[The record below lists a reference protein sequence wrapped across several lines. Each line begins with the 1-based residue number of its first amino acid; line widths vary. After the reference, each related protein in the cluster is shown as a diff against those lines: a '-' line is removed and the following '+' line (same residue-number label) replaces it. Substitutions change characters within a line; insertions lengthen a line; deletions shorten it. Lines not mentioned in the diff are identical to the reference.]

1 MVGKTYPLCERIKD
15 LISFIAEVLKVKSS
29 IYIKPTLWLFLV
41 LQIIFSSFPFP
52 SHVDAEEQ
60 KMNVAPNYSFEN
72 DLTNIKTNTCVFGG
86 WFPIDVV
93 TEDGSSEIGI
103 VDDVART
110 GRKSLRTTPNLNT
123 VKGTIYFSQYNG
135 GEEVRNDIRRRGVSG
150 ARTIAF
156 RLDQDIVSCDASVWI
171 KKAEGQKIS
180 LKAIWYARRN
190 RVPFIKIGEHQS
202 NQPDIEKDGWYKY
215 SLHADRY
222 ESARQV
228 QIAIATDGEESFYI
242 DDVEIYFNRIAHVEI
257 RVDQLGYE
265 PKSKS
270 NHIILQSTKRL
281 RHSPASFSL
290 VKPDNNKPLF
300 TGEWKA
306 IGYNRQWDSYYW
318 QGSFSDFK
326 TPGRYV
332 VKTVIDQNT
341 YTSHP
346 FEIRQN
352 LLVSRT
358 GELAYRFY
366 YYQRCGTEIPAFH
379 KACHLDDSIMLDGT
393 YKDLTGGWHDAGDY
407 NKYCGYTPES
417 VYALVYT
424 YEHRP
429 DFFDRYDRD
438 RNGRADILDEAVW
451 GAKYLKKCIDMNTLK
466 LIATVSSGY
475 GYWGTPDKETDNIP
489 QTGDERPVR
498 DIKADASACI
508 PGFALLGKYLP
519 EYLILAER
527 LYENHSGNMQTI
539 LALYNVTHKQT
550 YREAAGKRAVR
561 LLSDKKT
568 TYFRELAEYA
578 VTFPDDKLIPDI
590 TSIAKIRL
598 DELKTKCDNPFR
610 ITRRVDENGNLVYFR
625 HYLDVN
631 NWYVGE
637 SRELLDTAYEGILL
651 EKLGFPEGRRISS
664 NQVHWILGLNPYGVS
679 MMEGVGS
686 VFVPHY
692 HHRYNTLPGNPR
704 GAVPGAVI
712 NGITRVWP
720 DHDRPW
726 LDLYPEPTADY
737 QTNEPWLPHNNRW
750 LFLIA
755 IW

>member
-1 MVGKTYPLCERIKD
+1 M
-15 LISFIAEVLKVKSS
+15 
-29 IYIKPTLWLFLV
+29 
-41 LQIIFSSFPFP
+41 
-52 SHVDAEEQ
+52 
-60 KMNVAPNYSFEN
+60 
-72 DLTNIKTNTCVFGG
+72 LTNIKTNTCVFGG

-228 QIAIATDGEESFYI
+228 QIAIVTDGEESFHI
-242 DDVEIYFNRIAHVEI
+242 DDVEIYFNRTAHVEI

-306 IGYNRQWDSYYW
+306 IGYNRH
-318 QGSFSDFK
+318 
-326 TPGRYV
+326 
-332 VKTVIDQNT
+332 
-341 YTSHP
+341 TSPP
-346 FEIRQN
+346 FEIRHN

-417 VYALVYT
+417 VYAL
-424 YEHRP
+424 
-429 DFFDRYDRD
+429 
-438 RNGRADILDEAVW
+438 AVW

-550 YREAAGKRAVR
+550 YREAG
-561 LLSDKKT
+561 
-568 TYFRELAEYA
+568 
-578 VTFPDDKLIPDI
+578 
-590 TSIAKIRL
+590 
-598 DELKTKCDNPFR
+598 
-610 ITRRVDENGNLVYFR
+610 TRRQHIF
-625 HYLDVN
+625 VN
-631 NWYVGE
+631 WLNMQSL
-637 SRELLDTAYEGILL
+637 SRT
-651 EKLGFPEGRRISS
+651 
-664 NQVHWILGLNPYGVS
+664 
-679 MMEGVGS
+679 
-686 VFVPHY
+686 
-692 HHRYNTLPGNPR
+692 
-704 GAVPGAVI
+704 
-712 NGITRVWP
+712 
-720 DHDRPW
+720 
-726 LDLYPEPTADY
+726 
-737 QTNEPWLPHNNRW
+737 TN
-750 LFLIA
+750 
-755 IW
+755 